1 VAGLAQAL
9 KVVTLHARAA
19 GWADRAFGRKWAD
32 PARDPAAAMDNRFA
46 IEDTLDK
53 AATARAKTS
62 DANHFLY
69 LVKANQLFSAGHAG
83 SLADGLKAVKARTLL
98 IPAASD
104 LVLPPRMAEQA
115 AAILKGNGV
124 PVETVTIEGDGGHL
138 DGVLAIAKAGPAIQ
152 AFLAK

>member
-1 VAGLAQAL
+1 MSVLF
-9 KVVTLHARAA
+9 RAA
-19 GWADRAFGRKWAD
+19 VPGDAVQQDEQSVVDAPAQGNAESSGAEGGAITQGLSVAEGTAVVDAGRLRS
-32 PARDPAAAMDNRFA
+32 PVP
-46 IEDTLDK
+46 
-53 AATARAKTS
+53 
-62 DANHFLY
+62 
-69 LVKANQLFSAGHAG
+69 LV
-83 SLADGLKAVKARTLL
+83 
-98 IPAASD
+98 AASD